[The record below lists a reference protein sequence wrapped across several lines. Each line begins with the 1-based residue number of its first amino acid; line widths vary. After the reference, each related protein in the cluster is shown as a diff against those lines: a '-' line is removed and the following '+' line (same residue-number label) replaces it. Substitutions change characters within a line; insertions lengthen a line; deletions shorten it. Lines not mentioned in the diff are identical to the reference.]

1 MNKNTV
7 SGDIIDWQLRQMG
20 ASNITF
26 VNSNMYIVDFKLEG
40 GLLVSYVFN
49 ITRGDKYFLQRM
61 RPYAMVQGKYANTA
75 EIAEFIEKDLS
86 KFRNAERSSN
96 FVKFIEISKKGA
108 EFAEALEN
116 LFLNYNVGREEMES
130 MEEKLDRLLEHIG
143 QAKEKAA
150 QEEEDART
158 TKQYYEMKV
167 KQLESITKAL
177 ANVSEQLKEAMAAFQ
192 ES

>member
-7 SGDIIDWQLRQMG
+7 NGDIVDWQLRQMG

-26 VNSNMYIVDFKLEG
+26 VNSNMYIVDFKLEK

-86 KFRNAERSSN
+86 RFRNAEHSSN
-96 FVKFIEISKKGA
+96 FDKFIEISKKGA

-116 LFLNYNVGREEMES
+116 LFLNYNVDKDEMER
-130 MEEKLDRLLEHIG
+130 MDEKLDKLLEHLE
-143 QAKEKAA
+143 QAREKAA
-150 QEEEDART
+150 PIQ
-158 TKQYYEMKV
+158 MP
-167 KQLESITKAL
+167 
-177 ANVSEQLKEAMAAFQ
+177 
-192 ES
+192 

>member
-1 MNKNTV
+1 
-7 SGDIIDWQLRQMG
+7 MG

-26 VNSNMYIVDFKLEG
+26 VNSNMYIVDFKLEK

-86 KFRNAERSSN
+86 RYRNAEHSSN
-96 FVKFIEISKKGA
+96 FDKFIEISKKGA

-116 LFLNYNVGREEMES
+116 LFLNYNVDKDEMER
-130 MEEKLDRLLEHIG
+130 MDEKLDKLLEHLE
-143 QAKEKAA
+143 QAREKAA
-150 QEEEDART
+150 PIQ
-158 TKQYYEMKV
+158 MP
-167 KQLESITKAL
+167 
-177 ANVSEQLKEAMAAFQ
+177 
-192 ES
+192 

>member
-7 SGDIIDWQLRQMG
+7 SGDIVDWQLRQMG

-26 VNSNMYIVDFKLEG
+26 VNSNMYIVDFKLEK

-75 EIAEFIEKDLS
+75 EIAEFIENDLS
-86 KFRNAERSSN
+86 RFRNAEHSSN
-96 FVKFIEISKKGA
+96 FDKFIEISKKGA

-116 LFLNYNVGREEMES
+116 LFLNYNVDKDEMER
-130 MEEKLDRLLEHIG
+130 MDEKLDKLLEHLA
-143 QAKEKAA
+143 QAREKAA
-150 QEEEDART
+150 PIQ
-158 TKQYYEMKV
+158 MP
-167 KQLESITKAL
+167 
-177 ANVSEQLKEAMAAFQ
+177 
-192 ES
+192 

>member
-7 SGDIIDWQLRQMG
+7 SGDIVDWQLRQMG

-26 VNSNMYIVDFKLEG
+26 VNSNMYIVDFKLEK

-75 EIAEFIEKDLS
+75 EIVEFIEKVLS
-86 KFRNAERSSN
+86 RFRNAEHSSN
-96 FVKFIEISKKGA
+96 FDKFIEISKKGA

-116 LFLNYNVGREEMES
+116 LFLNYNVDKDEMER
-130 MEEKLDRLLEHIG
+130 MDEKLDKLLEHLE
-143 QAKEKAA
+143 QAREKAA
-150 QEEEDART
+150 PIQ
-158 TKQYYEMKV
+158 MP
-167 KQLESITKAL
+167 
-177 ANVSEQLKEAMAAFQ
+177 
-192 ES
+192 

>member
-7 SGDIIDWQLRQMG
+7 SGDIVDWQLRQMG

-26 VNSNMYIVDFKLEG
+26 VNSNMYRVDFKLEK

-86 KFRNAERSSN
+86 RFRNAEHSSN
-96 FVKFIEISKKGA
+96 FDKFIEISKKGA

-116 LFLNYNVGREEMES
+116 LFLNYNVDKDEMER
-130 MEEKLDRLLEHIG
+130 MDEKLDKLLEHLE
-143 QAKEKAA
+143 QAREKAA
-150 QEEEDART
+150 PIQ
-158 TKQYYEMKV
+158 MP
-167 KQLESITKAL
+167 
-177 ANVSEQLKEAMAAFQ
+177 
-192 ES
+192 

>member
-1 MNKNTV
+1 MNRNTV

-75 EIAEFIEKDLS
+75 QIAEFIEKDLS
-86 KFRNAERSSN
+86 KFRNA
-96 FVKFIEISKKGA
+96 
-108 EFAEALEN
+108 
-116 LFLNYNVGREEMES
+116 
-130 MEEKLDRLLEHIG
+130 
-143 QAKEKAA
+143 
-150 QEEEDART
+150 
-158 TKQYYEMKV
+158 
-167 KQLESITKAL
+167 
-177 ANVSEQLKEAMAAFQ
+177 
-192 ES
+192 

>member
-7 SGDIIDWQLRQMG
+7 SGDIVDWQLRQMG

-26 VNSNMYIVDFKLEG
+26 VNSNMYIVDFKLEK

-61 RPYAMVQGKYANTA
+61 RPYAMVQGQYANTA

-86 KFRNAERSSN
+86 RFRNAEHSSN
-96 FVKFIEISKKGA
+96 FDKFIEISKKGA

-116 LFLNYNVGREEMES
+116 LFLNYNVDKDEMER
-130 MEEKLDRLLEHIG
+130 MDEKLDKLLEHLE
-143 QAKEKAA
+143 QAREKAA
-150 QEEEDART
+150 PIQ
-158 TKQYYEMKV
+158 MP
-167 KQLESITKAL
+167 
-177 ANVSEQLKEAMAAFQ
+177 
-192 ES
+192 

>member
-7 SGDIIDWQLRQMG
+7 SGDIVDWQLRQMG

-26 VNSNMYIVDFKLEG
+26 VNSNMYIVDFKLEK

-86 KFRNAERSSN
+86 RFRNAEHSSN
-96 FVKFIEISKKGA
+96 FDKFIEISKKGA

-116 LFLNYNVGREEMES
+116 LFLNYNVDKDEMER
-130 MEEKLDRLLEHIG
+130 MDEKLDKLLEHLE
-143 QAKEKAA
+143 QAREKSAPI
-150 QEEEDART
+150 Q
-158 TKQYYEMKV
+158 MP
-167 KQLESITKAL
+167 
-177 ANVSEQLKEAMAAFQ
+177 
-192 ES
+192 

>member
-7 SGDIIDWQLRQMG
+7 SGDIVDWQLRQMG

-26 VNSNMYIVDFKLEG
+26 VNSNMYIVDFKLEK

-86 KFRNAERSSN
+86 RFRNAEHSSN
-96 FVKFIEISKKGA
+96 SDKFIEISKKGA

-116 LFLNYNVGREEMES
+116 LFLNYNVDKDEMER
-130 MEEKLDRLLEHIG
+130 MDEKLDKLLEHLE
-143 QAKEKAA
+143 QAREKAA
-150 QEEEDART
+150 PIQ
-158 TKQYYEMKV
+158 MP
-167 KQLESITKAL
+167 
-177 ANVSEQLKEAMAAFQ
+177 
-192 ES
+192 

>member
-7 SGDIIDWQLRQMG
+7 SGDIVDWQLRQMG

-26 VNSNMYIVDFKLEG
+26 VNSNMYIVDFKLEK

-75 EIAEFIEKDLS
+75 EIAAFIEKDLS
-86 KFRNAERSSN
+86 RFRNAEHSSN
-96 FVKFIEISKKGA
+96 FDKFIEISKKGA

-116 LFLNYNVGREEMES
+116 LFLNYNVDKDEMER
-130 MEEKLDRLLEHIG
+130 MDEKLDKLLEHLE
-143 QAKEKAA
+143 QAREKAA
-150 QEEEDART
+150 PIQ
-158 TKQYYEMKV
+158 MP
-167 KQLESITKAL
+167 
-177 ANVSEQLKEAMAAFQ
+177 
-192 ES
+192 

>member
-75 EIAEFIEKDLS
+75 EIAEFIEKAMQSAAVILS
-86 KFRNAERSSN
+86 SLSRFQKKALNLRRHSKTSSSITMWAERRWRAWRRSWTGCWS
-96 FVKFIEISKKGA
+96 ISGRQRKRQRPSRCPDRS
-108 EFAEALEN
+108 EN
-116 LFLNYNVGREEMES
+116 
-130 MEEKLDRLLEHIG
+130 
-143 QAKEKAA
+143 
-150 QEEEDART
+150 
-158 TKQYYEMKV
+158 
-167 KQLESITKAL
+167 
-177 ANVSEQLKEAMAAFQ
+177 
-192 ES
+192 

>member
-7 SGDIIDWQLRQMG
+7 SGDIVDWQLRQMG

-26 VNSNMYIVDFKLEG
+26 VNSNMYIVDFKLEK

-86 KFRNAERSSN
+86 RFRNAEHSSN
-96 FVKFIEISKKGA
+96 FDKFIEISKKGA

-116 LFLNYNVGREEMES
+116 LFLNYNVDKDEMERID
-130 MEEKLDRLLEHIG
+130 EKLDKLLEHLD
-143 QAKEKAA
+143 QAREKAA
-150 QEEEDART
+150 PIQ
-158 TKQYYEMKV
+158 MP
-167 KQLESITKAL
+167 
-177 ANVSEQLKEAMAAFQ
+177 
-192 ES
+192 

>member
-7 SGDIIDWQLRQMG
+7 SGDIVDWQLRQMG

-26 VNSNMYIVDFKLEG
+26 VNSHMYIVDFKLEK

-86 KFRNAERSSN
+86 RFRNAEHSSN
-96 FVKFIEISKKGA
+96 FDKFIEISKKGA

-116 LFLNYNVGREEMES
+116 LFLNYNVDKDEMER
-130 MEEKLDRLLEHIG
+130 MDEKLDKLLEHLE
-143 QAKEKAA
+143 QAREKAA
-150 QEEEDART
+150 PIQ
-158 TKQYYEMKV
+158 MP
-167 KQLESITKAL
+167 
-177 ANVSEQLKEAMAAFQ
+177 
-192 ES
+192 

>member
-7 SGDIIDWQLRQMG
+7 SGDIVDWQLRQMG

-26 VNSNMYIVDFKLEG
+26 VNSNMYIVDFKLEK

-86 KFRNAERSSN
+86 RFRNAEHSSN
-96 FVKFIEISKKGA
+96 FDKFIEISKKGA

-116 LFLNYNVGREEMES
+116 LFLNYNVDKDEMER
-130 MEEKLDRLLEHIG
+130 MDEKLDKLLEHLE
-143 QAKEKAA
+143 QAREKAA
-150 QEEEDART
+150 PLQ
-158 TKQYYEMKV
+158 MP
-167 KQLESITKAL
+167 
-177 ANVSEQLKEAMAAFQ
+177 
-192 ES
+192 

>member
-1 MNKNTV
+1 MNRNTV

-75 EIAEFIEKDLS
+75 QIAEFIEKDLS
-86 KFRNAERSSN
+86 KFRNAEHSRN
-96 FVKFIEISKKGA
+96 FDKFIEISKKGA

-116 LFLNYNVGREEMES
+116 LFLNYNVGKEEMES

-143 QAKEKAA
+143 QAKKKAA
-150 QEEEDART
+150 PIQVPPPNENE
-158 TKQYYEMKV
+158 K
-167 KQLESITKAL
+167 
-177 ANVSEQLKEAMAAFQ
+177 
-192 ES
+192 

>member
-1 MNKNTV
+1 
-7 SGDIIDWQLRQMG
+7 MG

-26 VNSNMYIVDFKLEG
+26 VNSNMYIVDFKLEK

-86 KFRNAERSSN
+86 RFRNAEHSSN
-96 FVKFIEISKKGA
+96 FDKFIEISKKGA

-116 LFLNYNVGREEMES
+116 LFLNYNVDKDEMER
-130 MEEKLDRLLEHIG
+130 MDEKLDKLLEHLE
-143 QAKEKAA
+143 QAREKAA
-150 QEEEDART
+150 PIQ
-158 TKQYYEMKV
+158 MP
-167 KQLESITKAL
+167 
-177 ANVSEQLKEAMAAFQ
+177 
-192 ES
+192 

>member
-7 SGDIIDWQLRQMG
+7 SGDIVDWQLRQMG

-26 VNSNMYIVDFKLEG
+26 VNSNMYIVDFKLEK

-86 KFRNAERSSN
+86 RFRNAEHSSN
-96 FVKFIEISKKGA
+96 FDKFIEISKKSA

-116 LFLNYNVGREEMES
+116 LFLNYNVDKDEMER
-130 MEEKLDRLLEHIG
+130 MDEKLDKLLEHLE
-143 QAKEKAA
+143 QAREKAA
-150 QEEEDART
+150 PIQ
-158 TKQYYEMKV
+158 MP
-167 KQLESITKAL
+167 
-177 ANVSEQLKEAMAAFQ
+177 
-192 ES
+192 

>member
-116 LFLNYNVGREEMES
+116 LFLN
-130 MEEKLDRLLEHIG
+130 
-143 QAKEKAA
+143 
-150 QEEEDART
+150 
-158 TKQYYEMKV
+158 
-167 KQLESITKAL
+167 
-177 ANVSEQLKEAMAAFQ
+177 
-192 ES
+192 

>member
-7 SGDIIDWQLRQMG
+7 SGDIVDWQLRQMG

-26 VNSNMYIVDFKLEG
+26 VNSNMYIVDFKLEK

-49 ITRGDKYFLQRM
+49 ITRGDKYFLHRM

-86 KFRNAERSSN
+86 RFRNAEHSSN
-96 FVKFIEISKKGA
+96 FDKFIEISKKGA

-116 LFLNYNVGREEMES
+116 LFLNYNVDKDEMER
-130 MEEKLDRLLEHIG
+130 MDEKLDKLLEHLE
-143 QAKEKAA
+143 QAREKAA
-150 QEEEDART
+150 PIQ
-158 TKQYYEMKV
+158 MP
-167 KQLESITKAL
+167 
-177 ANVSEQLKEAMAAFQ
+177 
-192 ES
+192 